1 MVDRIQ
7 AFCREIGQSVTQ
19 TGAEVVGCVLESLA
33 LEYRRGM
40 EKLRELSGKSLAVIH
55 ILGGGSRN
63 RLLNQLTAD
72 ATGCEVI
79 AGSVEATAIRSIL
92 LQAIALGHPSTLWEG
107 RVLVRRSFDVRTY
120 HPGMRHTV
128 ATLPRRNWKLEFI
141 GFSIL
146 LNVNSCIKVR
156 RI

>member
-7 AFCREIGQSVTQ
+7 AFCREIGQSVPQ
-19 TGAEVVGCVLESLA
+19 TSAEVVGCVLESLA

-92 LQAIALGHPSTLWEG
+92 LQAIALGHLSSLWEG

-120 HPGMRHTV
+120 QPYNLSPGDEAYGRYL
-128 ATLPRRNWKLEFI
+128 ALPKLEI
-141 GFSIL
+141 GIYWVLDS
-146 LNVNSCIKVR
+146 S
-156 RI
+156 